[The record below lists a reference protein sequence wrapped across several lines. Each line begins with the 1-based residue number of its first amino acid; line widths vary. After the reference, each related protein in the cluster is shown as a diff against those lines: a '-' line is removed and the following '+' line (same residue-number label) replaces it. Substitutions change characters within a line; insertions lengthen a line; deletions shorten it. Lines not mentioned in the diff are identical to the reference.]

1 MNSREGL
8 LLRATAKHNC
18 LRALATLAAVM
29 AASLLLLLVGPEL
42 PPAHA
47 ATPIT
52 VNTAADETTLNDGLC
67 SLREA
72 IQNADDNDA
81 FTFPECQGGS
91 GADTILFNLGPSATI
106 TLGSPPP
113 PATPLPDITD
123 DAGLT
128 IDGGNNAITVS
139 GGGNTQVFSVC
150 GCGDLTLTNL
160 TVADGKATTPE
171 PSGAGIY
178 NEGGT
183 VTVTNSTFSGNSAGD
198 SGGAIFNES
207 GSTLRVTNST
217 FSGNSAGDSGGGIY
231 NGGTLTVT
239 NSTFSGNS
247 ASTQGGAILNAFDWT
262 LRNTILANS
271 PSGGNCFNSGNLLID
286 GGYNIEFF
294 PGNTC
299 SFNASTSKSNTDPQ
313 FAGGL
318 ANNGG
323 PTQTIALQPTSP
335 AVDAIPPAGGC
346 EVGITT
352 DQRGVSRPQG
362 AGCDIGAF
370 ELVPT
375 PPTPPTP
382 PQPPGP
388 QPGPQ
393 PNPHHK
399 HKHHHGHHG
408 GHHHKHKGGGH
419 GGNGGGGGGISRG
432 GGQGIG

>member
-1 MNSREGL
+1 MNSRAGL
-8 LLRATAKHNC
+8 LLRAKHRYYF
-18 LRALATLAAVM
+18 RAVTLLLAAVM
-29 AASLLLLLVGPEL
+29 ASLLLLLVGPGL

-47 ATPIT
+47 ATTIT
-52 VNTAADETTLNDGLC
+52 VNSKDDPGSSGCDPTECT
-67 SLREA
+67 LREA
-72 IQNADDNDA
+72 IDA
-81 FTFPECQGGS
+81 AAAATG
-91 GADTILFNLGPSATI
+91 DTINFSPTLNGSTI
-106 TLGSPPP
+106 YLDSLYGTL
-113 PATPLPDITD
+113 DITND
-123 DAGLT
+123 LT
-128 IDGGNNAITVS
+128 IDGGNNAITIS
-139 GGGNTQVFSVC
+139 GNQSTGVFCVC
-150 GCGDLTLTNL
+150 AGAQLALKNL
-160 TVADGKATTPE
+160 TVAEGEVVSDHG
-171 PSGAGIY
+171 GGIY
-178 NEGGT
+178 NGGMLE
-183 VTVTNSTFSGNSAGD
+183 VTNSTFSGNSASG
-198 SGGAIFNES
+198 SGGFGGAIFNDN
-207 GSTLRVTNST
+207 GATLMVTNST
-217 FSGNSAGDSGGGIY
+217 FSGNSATDGGGIY
-231 NGGTLTVT
+231 NGGMLEVT

-247 ASTQGGAILNAFDWT
+247 ASTQGGAILNASDWT

-271 PSGGNCFNSGNLLID
+271 PSGGNCNSIGNPLID

-419 GGNGGGGGGISRG
+419 GGNGGAGGGISRG